1 MRPDFWTHDFWD
13 WAVRAYAGDGVAEA
27 CLSLQ
32 DDHGQCVPLLLW
44 AAWRGDAAR
53 AGDAAR
59 IARDWQ
65 AAILP
70 LRAVRRRLK
79 TEISA
84 GDAADRLALR
94 AQVKAAELQAEKAL
108 MARLAALGGGK
119 STLNQDVA
127 EALRATAAAW
137 GGTAPA
143 EALSR
148 LSQALT
154 KGGFLGYT
162 D

>member
-1 MRPDFWTHDFWD
+1 
-13 WAVRAYAGDGVAEA
+13 
-27 CLSLQ
+27 
-32 DDHGQCVPLLLW
+32 
-44 AAWRGDAAR
+44 
-53 AGDAAR
+53 
-59 IARDWQ
+59 
-65 AAILP
+65 
-70 LRAVRRRLK
+70 
-79 TEISA
+79 
-84 GDAADRLALR
+84 
-94 AQVKAAELQAEKAL
+94 AELQAEKAL
-108 MARLAALGGGK
+108 MARLAALDDGK